1 MDMLPPGPPDSGLDD
16 SSRELLRSLGRALTV
31 EQAFWVS
38 GYFAGVAEARTGD
51 GAAPLAPVAAPA
63 AAPLSRPAT
72 AAAPLKILYAGE
84 TGNAA
89 ALARD
94 LAARAQAAGLPASAE
109 DVAHYKTRELK
120 DETTLLFIAS
130 THGEGE
136 PAEPAL
142 PFYEFLDGRRAPQLP
157 QLRFAVLALG
167 DSTYEFFCEAGK
179 RLDARLEQLGAQRLC
194 ERIDC
199 DVEYEADAGRWFETL
214 LASLQAQGGAS
225 AGAVF
230 HDGALP
236 AAVLA
241 PAQQAYGKQRP
252 FPAQITANIRLTG
265 RGSSKDTRHIELELE
280 GSGLD
285 YAPGDA
291 LGVLPQNDPALAEEL
306 LQLFGWSGS
315 ETVAGRHGETTI
327 GAALRGEYEI
337 SALTPRFIEQW
348 AALSGAGTLAERVA
362 AMPRSELAAFMREN
376 HIADLV
382 RAYPASGIAP
392 AALLPA
398 LRGLQPRLYSIASSA
413 ELAPGEVHLCVAPL
427 RYQLQQRERLGV
439 ASLHLAERLE
449 VGDSVP
455 VYVQQNEHFR
465 LPADAATPIVM
476 IGAGTGVAPYRAF
489 LQQRE
494 ARGEQGRSWLFFGER
509 NFRTDFLYQAEWQ
522 EWLRAG
528 LLTRADVAFS
538 RDQSEKLYVQHKLLQ
553 QGEELYRWIA
563 DGAHLYVCGDANGMA
578 HDVNAALLSVIA
590 AGRGRGEEDAADF
603 LRELQAAGRYQK
615 DVY

>member
-1 MDMLPPGPPDSGLDD
+1 
-16 SSRELLRSLGRALTV
+16 
-31 EQAFWVS
+31 
-38 GYFAGVAEARTGD
+38 
-51 GAAPLAPVAAPA
+51 AA
-63 AAPLSRPAT
+63 

-94 LAARAQAAGLPASAE
+94 LAARAQAAGLPATAE
-109 DVAHYKTRELK
+109 DLANYKTRELK
-120 DETTLLFIAS
+120 DEATLLFIAS

-142 PFYEFLDGRRAPQLP
+142 PFYEFLDGRRAPPLP

-179 RLDARLEQLGAQRLC
+179 RLDRRLEELGAQRLC
-194 ERIDC
+194 ERVDC
-199 DVEYEADAGRWFETL
+199 DVEYEADAGRWFDAL
-214 LASLQAQGGAS
+214 LARLQADGGAS
-225 AGAVF
+225 AGAAAN
-230 HDGALP
+230 GASVAV
-236 AAVLA
+236 AAALA
-241 PAQQAYGKQRP
+241 PALQPYGKQRP
-252 FPAQITANIRLTG
+252 FPAQVSANIRLTG
-265 RGSSKDTRHIELELE
+265 RGSTKDTRHIELELE
-280 GSGLD
+280 GAGLD
-285 YAPGDA
+285 YVPGDA
-291 LGVLPQNDPALAEEL
+291 LGVLPQNDPALAAEL
-306 LQLFGWSGS
+306 LELFGWSGS
-315 ETVAGRHGETTI
+315 EAVTGRNGDTTI
-327 GAALRGEYEI
+327 AAALQTEFEI

-348 AALSGAGTLAERVA
+348 ATLSGAAQLAERVA
-362 AMPRSELAAFMREN
+362 QMPRSELAAFMREN
-376 HIADLV
+376 HITDLV
-382 RAYPASGIAP
+382 RAYPAPGIAP

-427 RYQLQQRERLGV
+427 RYQLQQRERHGV
-439 ASLHLAERLE
+439 ASLHLAERLG

-494 ARGEQGRSWLFFGER
+494 ARGERGRSWLFFGER

-522 EWLRAG
+522 GWLRAG

-538 RDQSEKLYVQHKLLQ
+538 RDQHEKIYVQHRLLQ
-553 QGEELYRWIA
+553 QGDELYRWIA

-578 HDVNAALLSVIA
+578 QDVNAALLSVIA
-590 AGRGRGEEDAADF
+590 AGRERGDEDAADY
-603 LRELQAAGRYQK
+603 LRELQVAGRYQK